1 MFRRDGVWAIIS
13 KIRDLVRES
22 FIAKSLK
29 LRIILLLLLT
39 GIIPVII
46 TRGVILRNYEK
57 NAVSSRNSDL
67 SIQCNI
73 LSNYLLSSGYLD
85 GNMQDSVN
93 SEIEQMANL
102 YDGRVIIIDRDFR
115 AVKDTYGIYE
125 SKTIISEDVL
135 RAFSGEPSNGYDSSN
150 HYVEVVMPVVD
161 AFSQEVN
168 GVIIACAST
177 DSLMATIDVLRRQ
190 AFILEVIMT
199 IIIIAISIMFSRLL
213 MRPFNRVTQA
223 INKIEAGYEQ
233 EVIDVKGY
241 TEMES
246 IVGALNQLLSR
257 MKKLDDS
264 RQEFVSNVSHELKTP
279 LASMKVLADSLINM
293 GEDATYEMYRE
304 FMEDITHEIDRENSI
319 ITDLLSLV
327 KMDKTAGTL
336 NIKEVDINEMTE
348 AILKR
353 LKPLADLN
361 SIDLIFESI
370 RQVRAEVD
378 EVKLTLAVS
387 NLIEN
392 AIKYNNPNG
401 WVRVMLDADHQFF
414 LITVT
419 DSGIGIP
426 AEAQDH
432 VFERFYRV
440 DKSHSREIGGTGLGL
455 AIARSAVI
463 MHRGAIKVSSLEG
476 QGTEF
481 AIRIPLT
488 YIAPSSR

>member
-1 MFRRDGVWAIIS
+1 
-13 KIRDLVRES
+13 
-22 FIAKSLK
+22 
-29 LRIILLLLLT
+29 LLLLT

-46 TRGVILRNYEK
+46 TRGIILRYYEK

-85 GNMQDSVN
+85 GNMSDEVN
-93 SEIEQMANL
+93 AEIEQMANL

-125 SKTIISEDVL
+125 SKIIISEDVL
-135 RAFSGEPSNGYDSSN
+135 KAFSSGESSSGYDAPN
-150 HYVEVVMPVVD
+150 HYVEVVTPVSD
-161 AFSQEVN
+161 TNTGEGC

-177 DSLMATIDVLRRQ
+177 DSLMATIDALRRN
-190 AFILEVIMT
+190 ALLLEVIIT
-199 IIIIAISIMFSRLL
+199 IIIIAISIICSRLL
-213 MRPFNRVTQA
+213 MRPFDRVTQA

-279 LASMKVLADSLINM
+279 LASMKVLADSLITM
-293 GEDATYEMYRE
+293 GDGATSEMYRE

-353 LKPLADLN
+353 LKPLADQ
-361 SIDLIFESI
+361 SGIELIFES
-370 RQVRAEVD
+370 VRPVKAEVD

-481 AIRIPLT
+481 ALRIPLT
-488 YIAPSSR
+488 YITPAAK

>member
-1 MFRRDGVWAIIS
+1 M
-13 KIRDLVRES
+13 
-22 FIAKSLK
+22 
-29 LRIILLLLLT
+29 LLLT

-46 TRGVILRNYEK
+46 TRGIILRYYEK

-85 GNMQDSVN
+85 GNMSDEVN
-93 SEIEQMANL
+93 AEIEQMANL

-125 SKTIISEDVL
+125 SKIIISEDVL
-135 RAFSGEPSNGYDSSN
+135 KAFSSGESSSGYDAPN
-150 HYVEVVMPVVD
+150 HYVEVVTPVSD
-161 AFSQEVN
+161 TNTGEGC

-177 DSLMATIDVLRRQ
+177 DSLMATIDALRRN
-190 AFILEVIMT
+190 ALLLEVIIT
-199 IIIIAISIMFSRLL
+199 IIIIAISIICSRLL
-213 MRPFNRVTQA
+213 MRPFDRVTQA

-279 LASMKVLADSLINM
+279 LASMKVLADSLITM
-293 GEDATYEMYRE
+293 GDGATSEMYRE
-304 FMEDITHEIDRENSI
+304 FMVDITHEIDRENSI

-353 LKPLADLN
+353 LKPLADQ
-361 SIDLIFESI
+361 SGIELIFES
-370 RQVRAEVD
+370 VRPVKAEVD

-481 AIRIPLT
+481 ALRIPLT
-488 YIAPSSR
+488 YITPATK

>member
-1 MFRRDGVWAIIS
+1 MIS
-13 KIRDLVRES
+13 KIKDLIRES
-22 FIAKSLK
+22 FIVKSLK
-29 LRIILLLLLT
+29 FRIILLLLLT

-46 TRGVILRNYEK
+46 TRGIILRYYEK

-85 GNMQDSVN
+85 GNMSDEVN
-93 SEIEQMANL
+93 AEIEQMANL

-125 SKTIISEDVL
+125 SKIIISEDVL
-135 RAFSGEPSNGYDSSN
+135 KAFSSGESSSGYDAPN
-150 HYVEVVMPVVD
+150 HYVEVVTPVLD
-161 AFSQEVN
+161 TNTGEGC

-177 DSLMATIDVLRRQ
+177 DSLMATIDALRRN
-190 AFILEVIMT
+190 ALLLEVIIT
-199 IIIIAISIMFSRLL
+199 IIIIAISIICSRLL
-213 MRPFNRVTQA
+213 MRPFDRVTQA

-279 LASMKVLADSLINM
+279 LASMKVLADSLITM
-293 GEDATYEMYRE
+293 GDGATSEMYRE

-353 LKPLADLN
+353 LKPLADQ
-361 SIDLIFESI
+361 SGIELIFES
-370 RQVRAEVD
+370 VRPVKAEVD

-481 AIRIPLT
+481 ALRIPLT
-488 YIAPSSR
+488 YITPATK

>member
-1 MFRRDGVWAIIS
+1 MIS
-13 KIRDLVRES
+13 KIRDLIRES
-22 FIAKSLK
+22 FIVKSLK
-29 LRIILLLLLT
+29 FRIILLLLLT

-46 TRGVILRNYEK
+46 TRGIILRYYEK

-85 GNMQDSVN
+85 GNMSDEVN
-93 SEIEQMANL
+93 AEIEQMANL

-125 SKTIISEDVL
+125 SKIIISEDVL
-135 RAFSGEPSNGYDSSN
+135 KAFSSGESSSGYDAPN
-150 HYVEVVMPVVD
+150 HYVEVVTPVSD
-161 AFSQEVN
+161 TNTGEGC

-177 DSLMATIDVLRRQ
+177 DSLMATIDALRRN
-190 AFILEVIMT
+190 ALLLEVIIT
-199 IIIIAISIMFSRLL
+199 IIIIAISIICSRLL
-213 MRPFNRVTQA
+213 MRPFDRVTQA

-279 LASMKVLADSLINM
+279 LASMKVLADSLITM
-293 GEDATYEMYRE
+293 GDGATSEMYRE
-304 FMEDITHEIDRENSI
+304 FMVDITHEIDRENSI

-353 LKPLADLN
+353 LKPLADQ
-361 SIDLIFESI
+361 SGIELIFES
-370 RQVRAEVD
+370 VRPVKAEVD

-481 AIRIPLT
+481 ALRIPLT
-488 YIAPSSR
+488 YITPATK

>member
-1 MFRRDGVWAIIS
+1 M
-13 KIRDLVRES
+13 
-22 FIAKSLK
+22 
-29 LRIILLLLLT
+29 LLLT

-46 TRGVILRNYEK
+46 TRGIILRYYEK

-85 GNMQDSVN
+85 GNMSDEVN
-93 SEIEQMANL
+93 AEIEQMANL

-125 SKTIISEDVL
+125 SKIIISEDVL
-135 RAFSGEPSNGYDSSN
+135 KAFSSGESSSGYDALN
-150 HYVEVVMPVVD
+150 HYVEVVTPVSD
-161 AFSQEVN
+161 TNTGEGC

-177 DSLMATIDVLRRQ
+177 DSLMATIDALRRN
-190 AFILEVIMT
+190 ALLLEVIIT
-199 IIIIAISIMFSRLL
+199 IIIIAISIICSRLL
-213 MRPFNRVTQA
+213 MRPFDRVTQA

-264 RQEFVSNVSHELKTP
+264 RQKFVSNVSHELKTP
-279 LASMKVLADSLINM
+279 LASMKVLADSLITM
-293 GEDATYEMYRE
+293 GDGATSEMYRE
-304 FMEDITHEIDRENSI
+304 FMVDITHEIDRENSI

-353 LKPLADLN
+353 LKPLADQ
-361 SIDLIFESI
+361 SGIELIFES
-370 RQVRAEVD
+370 VRPVKAEVD

-481 AIRIPLT
+481 ALRIPLT
-488 YIAPSSR
+488 YITPATK

>member
-1 MFRRDGVWAIIS
+1 M
-13 KIRDLVRES
+13 
-22 FIAKSLK
+22 
-29 LRIILLLLLT
+29 LLLT

-46 TRGVILRNYEK
+46 TRGIILRYYEK

-85 GNMQDSVN
+85 GNMSDEVN
-93 SEIEQMANL
+93 AEIEQMANL

-125 SKTIISEDVL
+125 SKIIISEDVL
-135 RAFSGEPSNGYDSSN
+135 KAFSSGESSSGYDAPN
-150 HYVEVVMPVVD
+150 HYVEVVTPVSD
-161 AFSQEVN
+161 TNTGEGC

-177 DSLMATIDVLRRQ
+177 DSLMATIDALRRN
-190 AFILEVIMT
+190 ALLLEVIIT
-199 IIIIAISIMFSRLL
+199 IIIIAISIICSRLL
-213 MRPFNRVTQA
+213 MRPFDRVTQA

-279 LASMKVLADSLINM
+279 LASMKVLADSLITM
-293 GEDATYEMYRE
+293 GDGATSEMYRE

-353 LKPLADLN
+353 LKPLADQ
-361 SIDLIFESI
+361 SGIELIFES
-370 RQVRAEVD
+370 VRPVKAEVD

-481 AIRIPLT
+481 ALRIPLT
-488 YIAPSSR
+488 YITPAAK

>member
-1 MFRRDGVWAIIS
+1 MSDEV
-13 KIRDLVRES
+13 
-22 FIAKSLK
+22 
-29 LRIILLLLLT
+29 
-39 GIIPVII
+39 
-46 TRGVILRNYEK
+46 
-57 NAVSSRNSDL
+57 NA
-67 SIQCNI
+67 
-73 LSNYLLSSGYLD
+73 
-85 GNMQDSVN
+85 
-93 SEIEQMANL
+93 EIEQMANL

-125 SKTIISEDVL
+125 SKIIISEDVL
-135 RAFSGEPSNGYDSSN
+135 KAFSSGESSSGYDAPN
-150 HYVEVVMPVVD
+150 HYVEVVTPVLD
-161 AFSQEVN
+161 TNTGEGC

-177 DSLMATIDVLRRQ
+177 DSLMATIDALRRN
-190 AFILEVIMT
+190 ALLLEVIIT
-199 IIIIAISIMFSRLL
+199 IIIIAISIICSRLL
-213 MRPFNRVTQA
+213 MRPFDRVTQA

-279 LASMKVLADSLINM
+279 LASMKVLADSLITM
-293 GEDATYEMYRE
+293 GDGATSEMYRE

-353 LKPLADLN
+353 LKPLADQ
-361 SIDLIFESI
+361 SGIELIFES
-370 RQVRAEVD
+370 VRPVKAEVD

-481 AIRIPLT
+481 ALRIPLT
-488 YIAPSSR
+488 YITPATK